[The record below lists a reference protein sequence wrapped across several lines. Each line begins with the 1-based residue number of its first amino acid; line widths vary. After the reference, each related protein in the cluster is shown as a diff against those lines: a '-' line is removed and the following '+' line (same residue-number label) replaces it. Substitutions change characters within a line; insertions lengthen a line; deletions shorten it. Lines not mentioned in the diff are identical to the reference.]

1 MYGALFPTSAGSI
14 IWPFIG
20 SFSYSRLCGFAKYWA
35 KFPNTNPPNPY
46 PEIMNP
52 VTRPFLSGKWLHPA
66 LKTDDYINPL
76 YNPIANENSH
86 KKTVGLNLNDAH
98 TNTILKATTPPI
110 AMTGRV
116 PPSLS
121 TKWLPNG
128 KKNMEN
134 MTISG

>member
-1 MYGALFPTSAGSI
+1 
-14 IWPFIG
+14 
-20 SFSYSRLCGFAKYWA
+20 
-35 KFPNTNPPNPY
+35 
-46 PEIMNP
+46 MNP

-128 KKNMEN
+128 KKKHGKHDHKRLKA
-134 MTISG
+134 IKSIDIDLWAS